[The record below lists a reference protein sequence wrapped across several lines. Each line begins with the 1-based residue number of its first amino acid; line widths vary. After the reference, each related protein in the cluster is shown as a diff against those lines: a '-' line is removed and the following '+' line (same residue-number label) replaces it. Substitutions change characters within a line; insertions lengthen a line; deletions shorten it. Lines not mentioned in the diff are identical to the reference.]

1 MTLFQNNMK
10 LKVLATALL
19 LLAVAS
25 VSAQQHRAVR
35 LGYPATRFAP
45 SLTRPEQLRAL
56 LTDEKLQADVAA
68 ILAQAGWTG
77 NVDDLR
83 RAAATA
89 SITEVELPIGTRMP
103 FMSSRKD
110 GKPIALIDVLWAGDE
125 PISAYAFEFSSNQRR
140 YRCITPK
147 PCSNFY
153 VVDIGEAK
161 PDLAVECSEPG
172 QVLVGQRF
180 DVCLTMT
187 NKGTGIGPS
196 ATLALQ
202 VPAQVIRIGGV
213 NRTPNA
219 EGCFL
224 WTIDGLPPKT
234 ATQVCATFVSRD
246 PELAVFTATVQ
257 GADGSIAKSRC
268 ETQVIGIPA
277 ILLET
282 ADLDDPIEVGKEVI
296 YEIKVTNQGSVPG
309 TNLKVECALPD
320 SEEFVSGSGP
330 TQVQAQDRAI
340 TVDTLPVLAPKSQAS
355 WHVTVKALKADDA
368 RFKVFISS
376 DQFQQPIR
384 KDEATHLY

>member
-1 MTLFQNNMK
+1 MNREYAEHTETNIHIQGEGSRGGAEGAKRQERNSLFSSLFILNPLRAFVSLCEPSHSFFSGALRHVPRLPGLRLRICDHFNPTTLFQNSMK
-10 LKVLATALL
+10 LKVLTMALL

-45 SLTRPEQLRAL
+45 PLSQPEQLRAL

-68 ILAQAGWTG
+68 ILAQAGWKG

-89 SITEVELPIGTRMP
+89 PITEVELPIGTRMP

-110 GKPIALIDVLWAGDE
+110 GKPIALMDVLWAGDE
-125 PISAYAFEFSSNQRR
+125 PISAYAFEFSSNHRR
-140 YRCITPK
+140 YRCVTPK

-161 PDLAVECSEPG
+161 PDLAIECSEPG
-172 QVLVGQRF
+172 QVLAGQRF
-180 DVCLTMT
+180 DVCLTVT
-187 NKGTGIGPS
+187 NKGTAIGPS

-224 WTIDGLPPKT
+224 WNIDGLPPKT
-234 ATQVCATFVSRD
+234 ATQVCATFVSRET
-246 PELAVFTATVQ
+246 ELAVFTASVQ
-257 GADGSIAKSRC
+257 GADGSIA
-268 ETQVIGIPA
+268 
-277 ILLET
+277 
-282 ADLDDPIEVGKEVI
+282 
-296 YEIKVTNQGSVPG
+296 
-309 TNLKVECALPD
+309 
-320 SEEFVSGSGP
+320 
-330 TQVQAQDRAI
+330 
-340 TVDTLPVLAPKSQAS
+340 
-355 WHVTVKALKADDA
+355 
-368 RFKVFISS
+368 
-376 DQFQQPIR
+376 
-384 KDEATHLY
+384 